1 LSRTLRFDPEWRLTL
16 FTLVLVPVMVG
27 LGFWQLQ
34 RAEEKTRLAIGWEQR
49 RQQAP
54 APLSELR
61 DTAPDALAYRR
72 VQLLGEFAEG
82 RYFLVDNKT
91 RQGRFGYE
99 VVALFEQDSGGLVLV
114 NRGWIAGDPARR
126 SLPQVPPIAG
136 QQEVSGHVY
145 VAPGK
150 PYLLGEQVLAD
161 SWPKRVQAIEIDK
174 LGPVLGEPLFPFT
187 VRVDRNQPGALDAEW
202 LIVNVSP
209 EKHQAYAVQWFA
221 MAAVMAGFYLLR
233 STNIWQ
239 LLTGRSEEE
248 D

>member
-1 LSRTLRFDPEWRLTL
+1 
-16 FTLVLVPVMVG
+16 MIG

-54 APLSELR
+54 AALSGLW
-61 DTAPDALAYRR
+61 DAAPDALAYRR
-72 VQLLGEFAEG
+72 VQLAGEFLEG

-99 VVALFEQDSGGLVLV
+99 VVAVFEQDSGGLVLV
-114 NRGWIAGDPARR
+114 NRGWIAGDPARL
-126 SLPQVPPIAG
+126 SLPQVPLVAG
-136 QQEVSGHVY
+136 TQEVSGHVY
-145 VAPGK
+145 VSPGK

-161 SWPKRVQAIEIDK
+161 GWPKRVQAIEIDK
-174 LGPVLGEPLFPFT
+174 LGPVLGERLFPFT
-187 VRVDRNQPGALDAEW
+187 VRLDRDQAGALDAEW

-209 EKHQAYAVQWFA
+209 EKHQAYAVQWFT

-248 D
+248 H

>member
-1 LSRTLRFDPEWRLTL
+1 MTL
-16 FTLVLVPVMVG
+16 FTLLLVPVMIG

-54 APLSELR
+54 SPLAELWDMAPE
-61 DTAPDALAYRR
+61 ALAYRR
-72 VQLLGEFAEG
+72 VRLAGQFVEG

-99 VVALFEQDSGGLVLV
+99 VVAVFEHKSGGVVLV
-114 NRGWIAGDPARR
+114 NRGWVAGDPARR
-126 SLPQVPPIAG
+126 SLPQVAEVAG
-136 QQEVSGHVY
+136 EQALTGHVY
-145 VAPGK
+145 VSPGK
-150 PYLLGEQVLAD
+150 PYLLGEQVLAQG
-161 SWPKRVQAIEIDK
+161 WPKRVQAIEMDK
-174 LGPVLGEPLFPFT
+174 LAPVLGEQLFPFT
-187 VRVDRNQPGALDAEW
+187 VRVDRDQPGALEADW

-209 EKHQAYAVQWFA
+209 EKHQAYAVQWFT

-239 LLTGRSEEE
+239 LMTGRREQE

>member
-1 LSRTLRFDPEWRLTL
+1 MRFDPEWRLTL
-16 FTLVLVPVMVG
+16 FTLVLVPVMIG

-54 APLSELR
+54 AALSGLWN
-61 DTAPDALAYRR
+61 TAPDALAYRR
-72 VQLLGEFAEG
+72 VQLVGEFLEG

-99 VVALFEQDSGGLVLV
+99 VVAVFEQDSGGLVLV
-114 NRGWIAGDPARR
+114 NRGWIAGDPARL
-126 SLPQVPPIAG
+126 SLPQVPLVAG
-136 QQEVSGHVY
+136 TQEVSGHVY
-145 VAPGK
+145 VSPGK

-161 SWPKRVQAIEIDK
+161 GWPKRVQAIEIDK
-174 LGPVLGEPLFPFT
+174 LGPVLGERLFPFT
-187 VRVDRNQPGALDAEW
+187 VRLDRDQAGALDAEW

-209 EKHQAYAVQWFA
+209 EKHQAYAVQWFT

-248 D
+248 N